1 MDGFVVISGPSS
13 VASDRE
19 ETRNSNKHQS
29 HKMSWT
35 AKLPARAEGYILS
48 SSAFKMQQGT
58 KNLVVPHLPELGVI
72 TAEVEEEYF
81 TEDQGDVFAPVNAD
95 NLLN

>member
-1 MDGFVVISGPSS
+1 
-13 VASDRE
+13 
-19 ETRNSNKHQS
+19 
-29 HKMSWT
+29 MSWT
-35 AKLPARAEGYILS
+35 AKLTARAEGYILS

-81 TEDQGDVFAPVNAD
+81 TDRGDVFAVNAD